1 MSGSRSSSR
10 IPAVLV
16 VIPILMAGST
26 RNWPTGRASPTR
38 STTPIPAGRPT
49 SSSRTASK
57 LAMEGPRIDDS
68 EVLAAAEEELADE
81 ATVGLAEAV
90 AAAVVATEE
99 VTGAEVRTIRAKGG
113 PGPS

>member
-1 MSGSRSSSR
+1 
-10 IPAVLV
+10 
-16 VIPILMAGST
+16 MAM
-26 RNWPTGRASPTR
+26 A
-38 STTPIPAGRPT
+38 
-49 SSSRTASK
+49 
-57 LAMEGPRIDDS
+57 GPRIDDS
-68 EVLAAAEEELADE
+68 EVLAAAVEELADE